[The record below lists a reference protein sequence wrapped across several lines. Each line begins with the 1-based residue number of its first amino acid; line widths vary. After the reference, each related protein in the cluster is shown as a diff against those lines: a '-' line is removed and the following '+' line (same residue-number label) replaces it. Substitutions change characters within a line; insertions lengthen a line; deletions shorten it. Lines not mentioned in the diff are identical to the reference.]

1 MEFQQLLDAAA
12 AAMSECGAVDF
23 KSAFDPAQR
32 SDWCELIK
40 DVVAMANSGGGCI
53 VLGLADDGSRST
65 WNPTVFTQ
73 LDPAQ
78 IGDQLRR
85 YVEGLEDKVVVQ
97 SLSRGGEVLPALVVS
112 ASPVPKVFTN
122 PGNYDKGG
130 GKQTQAFP
138 KGGLYFRHGA
148 KSEPAEQADLSAAME
163 RAIDCV
169 RSKWLGNIRQVM
181 EAPPGARVQ
190 VVTSEVRASV
200 DPAATAIRVVDDPN
214 ALAYRVVSPDDT
226 HPYRQ
231 KELVGEINK
240 RSNGLKINRFDVQC
254 LRRMLDGDNAHPE
267 FFHESKFGSK
277 QYSPAFA
284 DYIVH
289 GCAADPEFIVK
300 ARNAVR
306 QPTQ

>member
-1 MEFQQLLDAAA
+1 MESQQLLEAAA
-12 AAMSECGAVDF
+12 AATSESSAVDF

-32 SDWCELIK
+32 GDWCELIK
-40 DVVAMANSGGGCI
+40 DIVAMANSGGGCI
-53 VLGLADDGSRST
+53 VLGVADDGDRST
-65 WNPTVFTQ
+65 WNPAVVTQ

-85 YVEGLEDKVVVQ
+85 YVEGLEDKVAVQ
-97 SLSRGGEVLPALVVS
+97 SLSRGGGTLPALVVS
-112 ASPVPKVFTN
+112 ASAVPRVFTN
-122 PGNYDKGG
+122 PGNYDKIGG
-130 GKQTQAFP
+130 RHTQAFP

-190 VVTSEVRASV
+190 VVSNEVRASV

-214 ALAYRVVSPDDT
+214 APAYRVVNPDDT

-231 KELVGEINK
+231 KELVGEVNK
-240 RSNGLKINRFDVQC
+240 RGNGPKVNAYDVQC
-254 LRRMLDGDNAHPE
+254 VRRVLDGDSAHPE
-267 FFHESKFGSK
+267 FFHEPKFGSK
-277 QYSPAFA
+277 QYSAAFV
-284 DYIVH
+284 DHILD
-289 GCAADPEFIVK
+289 GCAADPEFVVK
-300 ARNAVR
+300 ARSAAK
-306 QPTQ
+306 QSKK